1 MKDITQ
7 NFGTLFYPISAMVVY
22 QSKEKVNVTYIE
34 HFDMDKNGN
43 PINAHPLTVRE
54 AKTLV
59 RALNTDINENK
70 TLLNCKGILPTNILR
85 VDPREN
91 GSVVWFT
98 KIRKVKM
105 HFVDKLEIPSGVA
118 EIPALLWYAS
128 KNVLRVFALT
138 SNRRPNEKT
147 FLFHAPFF
155 NMYKDSHVCM
165 GTVNVNIKK
174 TISVE
179 EFIQIWED
187 SFFNSYFSHLINE
200 HNPIDGNCVNL
211 WKELVGTN
219 KAFPK
224 VVLKKTGQTLKD
236 LLS

>member
-22 QSKEKVNVTYIE
+22 QSKEKDNATYIE

-43 PINAHPLTVRE
+43 PVNAHPLTVRE

-59 RALNTDINENK
+59 RALNTDTTENK

-85 VDPREN
+85 VDQREN

-98 KIRKVKM
+98 KTRKVKM
-105 HFVDKLEIPSGVA
+105 HFVDKLEIPSGIA

-128 KNVLRVFALT
+128 KNILRVFALT

-147 FLFHAPFF
+147 LLFHAPFF

-200 HNPIDGNCVNL
+200 HNPIDGNCVSL

-224 VVLKKTGQTLKD
+224 VVLKNTGQTLKD